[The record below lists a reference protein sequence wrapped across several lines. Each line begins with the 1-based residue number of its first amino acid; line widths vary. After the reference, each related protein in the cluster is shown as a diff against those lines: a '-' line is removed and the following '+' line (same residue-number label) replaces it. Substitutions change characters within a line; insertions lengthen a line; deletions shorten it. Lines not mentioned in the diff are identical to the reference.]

1 FSVNEFNIGP
11 VYTVSPIGKKLKVGA
26 TVSIELNGIDPNTVS
41 IGYWDGEI
49 WRELRSSVSKDGSKL
64 IAIGTRLGHYTL
76 ISRGSGTPL
85 AVNEE
90 LMVPTEYALSQ
101 NYPNPFNPETRIHY
115 EIPESGYVSLIIYD
129 ILGRELVQLV
139 NHDQL
144 PGRYNILWKGVDASS
159 NPVSSG
165 IYFYQLNA
173 GRFSE
178 TKKMVI
184 SR

>member
-1 FSVNEFNIGP
+1 MFQVTDLDEELRIQPLNKQFKF
-11 VYTVSPIGKKLKVGA
+11 TFKKLMDADTEV
-26 TVSIELNGIDPNTVS
+26 EWMIDMRN
-41 IGYWDGEI
+41 
-49 WRELRSSVSKDGSKL
+49 
-64 IAIGTRLGHYTL
+64 RLGQVTQIFTQSYKFNT
-76 ISRGSGTPL
+76 IAPL
-85 AVNEE
+85 PEV
-90 LMVPTEYALSQ
+90 YALHQ
-101 NYPNPFNPETRIHY
+101 NYPNPFNPETRIY
-115 EIPESGYVSLIIYD
+115 YDIPESGYVSLIIYD

-139 NHDQL
+139 NQNQS
-144 PGRYNILWKGVDASS
+144 PGRYNILWKGEDASS